1 MIGWAWLREASWR
14 EVGAAGE
21 GCEEGGREEGAEW
34 GREKRQLQCLVSDS
48 AQTLEESSVSMFQE
62 RK

>member
-14 EVGAAGE
+14 EVGAVGE
-21 GCEEGGREEGAEW
+21 GCEEGGRAEW

-48 AQTLEESSVSMFQE
+48 AQTLDESMFGDEEICKQ
-62 RK
+62 